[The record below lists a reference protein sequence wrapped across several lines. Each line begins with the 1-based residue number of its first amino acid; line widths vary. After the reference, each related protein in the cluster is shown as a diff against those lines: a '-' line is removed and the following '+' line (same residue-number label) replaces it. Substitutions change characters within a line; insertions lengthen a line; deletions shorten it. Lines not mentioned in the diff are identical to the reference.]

1 MNTITLQRP
10 IEGEPLLPPVT
21 FRTFRT
27 QSRFGAF
34 LSATVLSCEGENM
47 SAHSADAFHADQ
59 EASVLV
65 TATSCD
71 RPLFFP
77 ECEALAQFLQMDL
90 VLLRFDPLLG
100 ASFDVLMAGSQNWLC
115 DFLAWR
121 RDGGD
126 MWLVPARASGPYF
139 CLNES
144 GLEACEGAPFA
155 NGSERYAGIIR
166 AIENPS
172 FEGRF

>member
-1 MNTITLQRP
+1 MNMIALQRP
-10 IEGEPLLPPVT
+10 LEGEPLLPPAT
-21 FRTFRT
+21 YRTFRT

-34 LSATVLSCEGENM
+34 LSATGLSCEGEDM
-47 SAHSADAFHADQ
+47 SAHIADGFYADR
-59 EASVLV
+59 EASVVV

-100 ASFDVLMAGSQNWLC
+100 ASFDVLMAASQIWLC

-121 RDGGD
+121 RDGSD

-139 CLNES
+139 CLNKS
-144 GLEACEGAPFA
+144 GLEACEGAPYA

-166 AIENPS
+166 AIEAPS

>member
-1 MNTITLQRP
+1 MNMITLQRP
-10 IEGEPLLPPVT
+10 LEGEPLLPPAT
-21 FRTFRT
+21 YRTFRT
-27 QSRFGAF
+27 QRRFGAF
-34 LSATVLSCEGENM
+34 VSASGLSCAYDGM
-47 SAHSADAFHADQ
+47 SARISDGFYADQ
-59 EASVLV
+59 EAGVVV

-77 ECEALAQFLQMDL
+77 ECEALTQFLQMDL
-90 VLLRFDPLLG
+90 VLMRFDPLLG
-100 ASFDVLMAGSQNWLC
+100 ASFDVLMAGSQSWLC

-144 GLEACEGAPFA
+144 GLEAYEGAPFA

-166 AIENPS
+166 AIEAPS

>member
-1 MNTITLQRP
+1 MTMISLHRP
-10 IEGEPLLPPVT
+10 LEGEPVLPPIT
-21 FRTFRT
+21 YRTFRT

-34 LSATVLSCEGENM
+34 LSATGLSCEGEDM
-47 SAHSADAFHADQ
+47 IAHTADGFYADRS
-59 EASVLV
+59 ASVVV

-77 ECEALAQFLQMDL
+77 ECEALVQSLQMDL

-100 ASFDVLMAGSQNWLC
+100 ASFDVLMAGSQSWLC
-115 DFLAWR
+115 DLLAWR

-139 CLNES
+139 CLNEN
-144 GLEACEGAPFA
+144 GLEVCEGAPYA
-155 NGSERYAGIIR
+155 NGSERYSGIIR
-166 AIENPS
+166 AIEAPS

>member
-1 MNTITLQRP
+1 MNMISLQRP
-10 IEGEPLLPPVT
+10 LEGEPVLQPT
-21 FRTFRT
+21 TYRTFRT
-27 QSRFGAF
+27 QNRFGAF
-34 LSATVLSCEGENM
+34 LSASGLSCEGEDM
-47 SAHSADAFHADQ
+47 SAHAADGFYADR
-59 EASVLV
+59 EASVVV

-90 VLLRFDPLLG
+90 VLLRFDPLIG
-100 ASFDVLMAGSQNWLC
+100 ASFDVLTAGSQNWLC

-121 RDGGD
+121 REGGD

-139 CLNES
+139 CLTKS
-144 GLEACEGAPFA
+144 GLDACEGAPYA

-166 AIENPS
+166 AIKTPA

>member
-1 MNTITLQRP
+1 MNMITLQRP
-10 IEGEPLLPPVT
+10 LEGEPLLPSAAY
-21 FRTFRT
+21 RTFRT
-27 QSRFGAF
+27 HSRFGAF
-34 LSATVLSCEGENM
+34 LSATGLARESDEVSARISEGFY
-47 SAHSADAFHADQ
+47 ADRS
-59 EASVLV
+59 ASVVV

-100 ASFDVLMAGSQNWLC
+100 ASFDVLMAGSHSWLC

-121 RDGGD
+121 REGGD

-144 GLEACEGAPFA
+144 GLEACEGAPYA

-166 AIENPS
+166 AIEAPS
-172 FEGRF
+172 FEARF

>member
-1 MNTITLQRP
+1 MNIITLQRP
-10 IEGEPLLPPVT
+10 LEGEPLLPPANY
-21 FRTFRT
+21 RTFRT
-27 QSRFGAF
+27 HSRFGAF
-34 LSATVLSCEGENM
+34 LSATGLARESDEM
-47 SAHSADAFHADQ
+47 SARISDGFYADQ
-59 EASVLV
+59 EAGVVV

-71 RPLFFP
+71 RPLFFA
-77 ECEALAQFLQMDL
+77 ECEALAQFVQMDL

-100 ASFDVLMAGSQNWLC
+100 ASFDVLMAGSQGWLC

-121 RDGGD
+121 RYGGD

-144 GLEACEGAPFA
+144 GLEACEGAPFD

-166 AIENPS
+166 AIEAPS

>member
-1 MNTITLQRP
+1 MNKITLERP
-10 IEGEPLLPPVT
+10 FEGEPLLPPIT
-21 FRTFRT
+21 YRTFRT

-34 LSATVLSCEGENM
+34 LSASGLPCEGEDM
-47 SAHSADAFHADQ
+47 SAHTSDGFYADRS
-59 EASVLV
+59 ASVVV

-100 ASFDVLMAGSQNWLC
+100 ASFDVLMAGGQSWLC

-121 RDGGD
+121 REGGD

-144 GLEACEGAPFA
+144 GLEAYEGAPYA

-166 AIENPS
+166 AIERPS
-172 FEGRF
+172 FDGGF

>member
-1 MNTITLQRP
+1 MNMITLQRP
-10 IEGEPLLPPVT
+10 LEGESVLPPVT

-34 LSATVLSCEGENM
+34 LSATGLSCEGEDM
-47 SAHSADAFHADQ
+47 SAHTADGFYADR
-59 EASVLV
+59 EASVV
-65 TATSCD
+65 MTATSCD

-90 VLLRFDPLLG
+90 VLMRFDPLLG
-100 ASFDVLMAGSQNWLC
+100 ASFDVLMAGSQSWLC
-115 DFLAWR
+115 AFLAWR
-121 RDGGD
+121 REGGD

-139 CLNES
+139 CLNKN
-144 GLEACEGAPFA
+144 GLEACEGAPYE

-166 AIENPS
+166 AVENPS

>member
-1 MNTITLQRP
+1 MNMITLQRP
-10 IEGEPLLPPVT
+10 LQGDSVLPPVT

-27 QSRFGAF
+27 RSRFDAF
-34 LSATVLSCEGENM
+34 LSASGLSCEGDGI
-47 SAHSADAFHADQ
+47 SALTADGFYADR
-59 EASVLV
+59 EASVVV
-65 TATSCD
+65 TPTSCD

-77 ECEALAQFLQMDL
+77 ECETLAQFLQMDL
-90 VLLRFDPLLG
+90 VLLRFDPLFG
-100 ASFDVLMAGSQNWLC
+100 ASFDVLMAGSQSWLC

-144 GLEACEGAPFA
+144 GLEACEGAPFD

-166 AIENPS
+166 AIERPS
-172 FEGRF
+172 FKGRF

>member
-1 MNTITLQRP
+1 MNMITLQRP
-10 IEGEPLLPPVT
+10 LEGESLLPPATYST
-21 FRTFRT
+21 FRTKN
-27 QSRFGAF
+27 RFCAF
-34 LSATVLSCEGENM
+34 LRATGLSCAGADM
-47 SAHSADAFHADQ
+47 SAHTADGFYADR
-59 EASVLV
+59 EANVVV

-100 ASFDVLMAGSQNWLC
+100 ASFDVLMAGSHSWLC

-121 RDGGD
+121 REGGD

-139 CLNES
+139 CLNER
-144 GLEACEGAPFA
+144 GLEACEGAPYG

-166 AIENPS
+166 AIEAPS

>member
-1 MNTITLQRP
+1 MKMITLQRP
-10 IEGEPLLPPVT
+10 LEGESLLPPIT
-21 FRTFRT
+21 YRTFRT

-34 LSATVLSCEGENM
+34 LGASGLSCEYDNM
-47 SAHSADAFHADQ
+47 SSNNADGFYADR
-59 EASVLV
+59 EASVVV

-144 GLEACEGAPFA
+144 GLEACEGAPYA

-166 AIENPS
+166 AIERPS

>member
-1 MNTITLQRP
+1 MNISTLQRP
-10 IEGEPLLPPVT
+10 LEGEPLLPPIT
-21 FRTFRT
+21 YRTFRT

-34 LSATVLSCEGENM
+34 LSATGLSCEGEDM
-47 SAHSADAFHADQ
+47 SAHTSDGFYADQ
-59 EASVLV
+59 SAGVVV

-71 RPLFFP
+71 RPLFFR
-77 ECEALAQFLQMDL
+77 ESEALAQFLQMDL
-90 VLLRFDPLLG
+90 VLMRFDPLLG
-100 ASFDVLMAGSQNWLC
+100 ASFDVLMAGSQGWLC

-126 MWLVPARASGPYF
+126 MWLVPARASGLYF

-144 GLEACEGAPFA
+144 GLEAWEGAPYA

-166 AIENPS
+166 AIEAPS
-172 FEGRF
+172 FEARF

>member
-1 MNTITLQRP
+1 MNMISLHRP
-10 IEGEPLLPPVT
+10 LEGKPVLPPAT
-21 FRTFRT
+21 YRTFRT
-27 QSRFGAF
+27 QSRFRAF
-34 LSATVLSCEGENM
+34 VSASGLSCEDEEM
-47 SAHSADAFHADQ
+47 SVHTADGLYADR
-59 EASVLV
+59 EAGVVV

-90 VLLRFDPLLG
+90 VLMRFDPLLG
-100 ASFDVLMAGSQNWLC
+100 ASFDVLMAGSQCWLC

-139 CLNES
+139 CLNERR
-144 GLEACEGAPFA
+144 LEAYEGAPYA

-166 AIENPS
+166 AIERPS
-172 FEGRF
+172 FDGGF

>member
-10 IEGEPLLPPVT
+10 LEGEPLLPHT
-21 FRTFRT
+21 AYRTFRT
-27 QSRFGAF
+27 LGRFGAF
-34 LSATVLSCEGENM
+34 LSATGLARESDEMNARIKEG
-47 SAHSADAFHADQ
+47 FYADQ
-59 EASVLV
+59 DASLVV

-139 CLNES
+139 CLNEI
-144 GLEACEGAPFA
+144 GLEACEGAPYA

-166 AIENPS
+166 AIERPS

>member
-1 MNTITLQRP
+1 MNMISLHRAL
-10 IEGEPLLPPVT
+10 EREPLLPSNT
-21 FRTFRT
+21 YRTFRT

-34 LSATVLSCEGENM
+34 LSATGLARESNEM
-47 SAHSADAFHADQ
+47 SARTKEGFYADQ
-59 EASVLV
+59 EAGVVV

-100 ASFDVLMAGSQNWLC
+100 ASFDVLMAGNQGWLC

-121 RDGGD
+121 RNGGD

-144 GLEACEGAPFA
+144 GLEACEGAPYA
-155 NGSERYAGIIR
+155 NGSERYTGIIR
-166 AIENPS
+166 AIEAPS

>member
-1 MNTITLQRP
+1 MKMISLHRP
-10 IEGEPLLPPVT
+10 LKGDPLLPSIAN
-21 FRTFRT
+21 RTFRT
-27 QSRFGAF
+27 NSRFAAF
-34 LSATVLSCEGENM
+34 LGATGLSCTGEDM
-47 SAHSADAFHADQ
+47 SAPNADGFHADR
-59 EASVLV
+59 EASVVV

-90 VLLRFDPLLG
+90 VLMRFDPLLG
-100 ASFDVLMAGSQNWLC
+100 ASFDVLMAGSQSWLC

-121 RDGGD
+121 REGGD

-139 CLNES
+139 CMNES
-144 GLEACEGAPFA
+144 GLEACEGAPYA
-155 NGSERYAGIIR
+155 NGSERYTGIIR
-166 AIENPS
+166 AIERPS

>member
-1 MNTITLQRP
+1 MNMITLQRP
-10 IEGEPLLPPVT
+10 HEGEPVLPPT
-21 FRTFRT
+21 IYRTFRT
-27 QSRFGAF
+27 LGRFGAF
-34 LSATVLSCEGENM
+34 LTATGLARESNELTARISDG
-47 SAHSADAFHADQ
+47 FYADQ
-59 EASVLV
+59 EAGVVV

-77 ECEALAQFLQMDL
+77 ECEALAHFLQMDL
-90 VLLRFDPLLG
+90 VLMRFDPLLG
-100 ASFDVLMAGSQNWLC
+100 ASFDVLMAGSQGWLC

-139 CLNES
+139 CLNER
-144 GLEACEGAPFA
+144 GLEACEGAPYA
-155 NGSERYAGIIR
+155 NGSERYTGVIR
-166 AIENPS
+166 AIEAPS

>member
-1 MNTITLQRP
+1 MTMISLHRP
-10 IEGEPLLPPVT
+10 LEGEPVLPPIT
-21 FRTFRT
+21 YRTFRT
-27 QSRFGAF
+27 ESRFGAF
-34 LSATVLSCEGENM
+34 LSATGLSCEGEDM
-47 SAHSADAFHADQ
+47 SARTREGFYADQ
-59 EASVLV
+59 EAGVVV

-77 ECEALAQFLQMDL
+77 ECETLAQFLQMDL

-100 ASFDVLMAGSQNWLC
+100 ASFDVLMAGSQGWLC

-121 RDGGD
+121 RDSGD

-139 CLNES
+139 CLNEN

-166 AIENPS
+166 AIERPS
-172 FEGRF
+172 FDGGF